1 MVQPSLISSQQS
13 ATAANT
19 TPLTRDSSITSILT
33 SSYTTD
39 SQELENP
46 STSSSA
52 ATSCTHLDLSPF
64 DSGTP
69 QASSIEASDGSG
81 IGTPDILP
89 ELHNALHQN
98 LKNAAESSENSTV
111 VQQSSASMRVL
122 LVDDNPLN
130 LALLLRLLHRRLA
143 DKLDPAQPPI
153 ALTDAK
159 VALDLLRGTLP
170 LVDAIS
176 IATPPAVSRSVPNS
190 ARAVAA
196 ANALTNQTPTFTHIM
211 LDIHMPAISGL
222 SLARRIR
229 SLPLSSLNRE
239 AKLLACT
246 TAVRAQERRF
256 YRSGGFDGLI
266 EKPVREDTLRAFF
279 DHLADEGLVQ
289 SRLASSVLEDVRP
302 SGSSSQLTG
311 RSNIGNASPSA
322 SSPAQDVSEG
332 FGSLSLGSRTS
343 RHKTEVNVGGKKE
356 IVALSSSAIFKNH
369 SRGLGPAATED
380 RGDLSRVRGL
390 TRSVSV
396 GSTQVQHKSFFLALR
411 DSEPVILPPCGRDR
425 YQGPSSSN
433 QISCASIKDHVEDE
447 LIRSPHYL
455 TQGFFLLGDDEGGC
469 AVSGQATGL
478 DNADAISEPHLG
490 FESQGPACIVRQLD
504 QVSAAPID
512 IRDLYEIKREVDLD
526 SFRLEGTYFDAANHV
541 VRHEEGSVAQ
551 EAKGL
556 SDAGSSDGPVH
567 DGTVATSRLSVTS
580 LAQELMHSS
589 PSIASPDAGKTPSP
603 GPATHFIYAA
613 PRAAQDGTMVLDLE
627 QELASELE
635 GVVAG
640 NAVQQPRT
648 DEATCAS
655 SASMHACSPACL
667 SVVGVECSLPL
678 LNFAP
683 PSA

>member
-89 ELHNALHQN
+89 ELHNALDQSS
-98 LKNAAESSENSTV
+98 KNAAERLENPTAA
-111 VQQSSASMRVL
+111 QRSSASMRVL

-153 ALTDAK
+153 ALTDAT

-170 LVDAIS
+170 LVDAVS

-196 ANALTNQTPTFTHIM
+196 ANALTNPTPTFTHIM

-289 SRLASSVLEDVRP
+289 SRSASFVLEDVRQ
-302 SGSSSQLTG
+302 SGSSSRQLTG
-311 RSNIGNASPSA
+311 RSNIGNASPST
-322 SSPAQDVSEG
+322 SSPAQDVSERL
-332 FGSLSLGSRTS
+332 GSLSLGSRTS
-343 RHKTEVNVGGKKE
+343 LHKIEGNAGGKKE
-356 IVALSSSAIFKNH
+356 IVALSSPAIFTNH
-369 SRGLGPAATED
+369 SRDLASAATED

-390 TRSVSV
+390 MRSVSV

-478 DNADAISEPHLG
+478 DNADAISELHLG

-512 IRDLYEIKREVDLD
+512 IRDLHEIKREVDLD

-556 SDAGSSDGPVH
+556 SDVGSSDGPVH

-678 LNFAP
+678 LNF
-683 PSA
+683 